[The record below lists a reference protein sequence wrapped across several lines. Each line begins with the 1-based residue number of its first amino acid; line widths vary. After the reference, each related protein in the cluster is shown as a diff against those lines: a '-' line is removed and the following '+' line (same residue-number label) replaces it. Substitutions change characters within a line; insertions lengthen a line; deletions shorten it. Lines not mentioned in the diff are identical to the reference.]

1 MRYGSAKGVFLS
13 GFIAS
18 GFSVGNRGYGNAMSR
33 TMIMAVVGGT
43 AAVVG
48 GGKFANGA
56 LTAAF
61 VHMFN
66 AEGLTIRQTFSKLFD
81 RSGEIWEDVKQ
92 GIDGGINGYR
102 EVRDHAPSGV
112 KIGLQVVMTV
122 TETGLTWGFVS
133 GFKEIYDFTSGMFFD
148 TSPLASKASIAGFYT
163 KQYIDAFYSNKNYEL
178 KNLIPINY

>member
-18 GFSVGNRGYGNAMSR
+18 GFSIGNRGYGNAMSR

-66 AEGLTIRQTFSKLFD
+66 DEWRMSISMSGGAGAGGTIEKGLI
-81 RSGEIWEDVKQ
+81 
-92 GIDGGINGYR
+92 
-102 EVRDHAPSGV
+102 
-112 KIGLQVVMTV
+112 
-122 TETGLTWGFVS
+122 
-133 GFKEIYDFTSGMFFD
+133 
-148 TSPLASKASIAGFYT
+148 LAHDDNQPWYKG
-163 KQYIDAFYSNKNYEL
+163 
-178 KNLIPINY
+178 